1 MGLDLRAWLKEI
13 EALEELQKIDDPV
26 ERDLEMGTI
35 AALAMKNT
43 RYAPAMIFN
52 TIKGFP
58 GYHMLVNQM
67 GSPRRLCHTLGID
80 TNRATLL
87 EVIKLWRERFTTLAP
102 LPHRVV
108 ADGPILENVSTG
120 KDVHLSRIASPL
132 WHERDGGR
140 YPGTACMV
148 ITRDPDTGI
157 ANIGTYRVMAHDD
170 TTLAFYISP
179 GKDGRMHRER
189 YFKEGKP
196 CPVAV
201 CFGQHPLLYMM
212 SATELAYGACEYDYA
227 GAIAGAPVE
236 VIEGPVT
243 GLPIPAW
250 AEIAVEGIADP
261 SESRIEGPF
270 GEATGYYGSSSRPEP
285 VIRVK
290 SILHRD
296 NPIMCGAPP
305 VRPPS
310 EQVFFKNILSS
321 VQIWDEL
328 EKAGVPGVKGV
339 WRDTRYWVVVA
350 IEQKYQ
356 GHAKQAGVVASQ
368 CKGGAY
374 SGRYVIVVDE
384 DIDPT
389 NIDDVLWALRTR
401 CDPENSI
408 DIIRRCWSTHLDPI
422 IPTARKGLNSRAI
435 IEATRPYEWI
445 NDFPPVVDPSPALAR
460 EVMSKWSHIIQG
472 KTRKQ

>member
-1 MGLDLRAWLKEI
+1 MGLDLREWLKEI
-13 EALEELQKIDDPV
+13 GTLGELQEVNEPV

-35 AALAMKNT
+35 AALSMKNA
-43 RYAPAMIFN
+43 RSAPAMIFN
-52 TIKGFP
+52 SINGFP
-58 GYHMLVNQM
+58 GYRMLVNQL
-67 GSPRRLCHTLGID
+67 GSAPRLCHTLGIGGGQASL
-80 TNRATLL
+80 RQ
-87 EVIKLWRERFTTLAP
+87 VIELWRERFSRLQP
-102 LPHRVV
+102 LPHKVV
-108 ADGPILENVSTG
+108 AHGPILENVFTG
-120 KDVHLSRIASPL
+120 DAVHLSRIASPL

-148 ITRDPDTGI
+148 ITRDPDSGSV
-157 ANIGTYRVMAHDD
+157 NIGTYRVMAHDD
-170 TTLAFYISP
+170 TNLAFYISP
-179 GKDGRMHRER
+179 GKDGRIHRES
-189 YFKEGKP
+189 YFKQGKT
-196 CPVAV
+196 CPVAI

-212 SATELAYGACEYDYA
+212 SATEFGHGLCEYDFA
-227 GAIAGAPVE
+227 GAIAGEPVE
-236 VIEGPVT
+236 VIEGPIT

-250 AEIAVEGIADP
+250 AEIAIEGEVDP
-261 SESRIEGPF
+261 TESRIEGPF

-310 EQVFFKNILSS
+310 EQVFFKNILCS

-339 WRDTRYWVVVA
+339 WRDTRYWTVVA
-350 IEQKYQ
+350 IEQKYP
-356 GHAKQAGVVASQ
+356 GHAKQAALIASQ
-368 CKGGAY
+368 CRSGAY
-374 SGRYVIVVDE
+374 QGRFVIVVDD

-401 CDPENSI
+401 CDPESSI

-422 IPTARKGLNSRAI
+422 IPVSRKGLNSRAI

-445 NDFPPVVDPSPALAR
+445 ADFPPVVAPSPALER
-460 EVMSKWSHIIQG
+460 EVMKKWSHVIFNSNS
-472 KTRKQ
+472 K